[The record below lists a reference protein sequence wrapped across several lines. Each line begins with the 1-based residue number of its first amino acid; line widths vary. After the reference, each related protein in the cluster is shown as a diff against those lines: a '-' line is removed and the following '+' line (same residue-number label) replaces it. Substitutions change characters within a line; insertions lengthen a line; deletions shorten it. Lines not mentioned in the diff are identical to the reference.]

1 MEWYHIAGIV
11 ILALAVL
18 TIAIAF
24 YCFRTV
30 FYSPDRIP
38 LKEDEYEIPPGEIY
52 EVHREQMIAWT
63 KEARAMPY
71 QNVSIQSHD
80 GLTLRGRY
88 FEYAKDA
95 PLEIIFHG
103 YRGNS
108 ERDLSG
114 GVQRCF
120 RLGHSALIVD
130 HRGSGA
136 SDGHVITF
144 GVNERKDCLRWIDF
158 VNKTFGNEQKIML
171 AGISMGAATIVM
183 ASGEVLPDN
192 VIGIVADCGYCSQKE
207 IIQKVVREMHL
218 PPALVYPFIKLG
230 AWMFGH
236 FNLEETTPLQA
247 LKTCKTPIIFLHG
260 DADEFIPFAMSQ
272 QMYEACPTPKRLIKV
287 KGAGHGLAFPHDQQG
302 YIDALREFEKELK
315 L

>member
-11 ILALAVL
+11 VAALAVL

-24 YCFRTV
+24 YCFHQV

-38 LKEDEYEIPPGEIY
+38 LKEDEYEIPPGKIY
-52 EVHREQMIAWT
+52 EVHRDQMIAWT

-71 QNVSIQSHD
+71 QSVSIQSHD

-88 FEYAKDA
+88 FEYAKGA

-120 RLGHSALIVD
+120 ALGHSALIVD
-130 HRGSGA
+130 HRGSGT

-171 AGISMGAATIVM
+171 AGISMGASTIVM

-192 VIGIVADCGYCSQKE
+192 VIGIIADCGYCSQKE
-207 IIQKVVREMHL
+207 IIKKVVREMHL

-260 DADEFIPFAMSQ
+260 DTDEFIPFDMSQ

-302 YIDALREFEKELK
+302 YIDALREFEKELT